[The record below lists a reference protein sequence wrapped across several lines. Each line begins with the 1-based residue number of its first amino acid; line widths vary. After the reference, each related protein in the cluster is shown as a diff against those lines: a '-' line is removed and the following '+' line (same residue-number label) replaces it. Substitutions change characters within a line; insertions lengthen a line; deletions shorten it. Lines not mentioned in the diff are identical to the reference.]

1 MSPAGP
7 DNEST
12 LRSMRDDPE
21 LLINE
26 FFERL
31 DELEALAHQIT
42 SRLTT
47 TAPAPARAPRRERP
61 FQLVVVCTGNR
72 VRSPAAEGFLRVL
85 TEGLPVRLSSAGLLD
100 LGPVPAL
107 PETLQTAAELGLD
120 LSDHRAQ
127 CVVHADLSAVDLV
140 VGFEQRHVA
149 TAVVDAHADRDR
161 TFTIVELV
169 DLLERVLPSG
179 EEDPAERGREAV
191 ARAAALRRG
200 RTEPPTEIPDPLG
213 GSAAV
218 YRSTIERVRDL
229 SERLAV
235 GLFGAEAVNP
245 LPVVATQA
253 RHPHMRAVRDRWMAG
268 QRRRKLMST
277 THASIAARPLASTVP
292 PRAAVTP
299 GPSW

>member
-1 MSPAGP
+1 MSGAGQ

-26 FFERL
+26 FFQRL
-31 DELEALAHQIT
+31 DELESLAQEIT

-107 PETLQTAAELGLD
+107 PETLQAAAELGLD
-120 LSDHRAQ
+120 LTDHRAQ
-127 CVVHADLSAVDLV
+127 CVVNADLSAVDLV

-149 TAVVDAHADRDR
+149 TAVVDAHADRER
-161 TFTIVELV
+161 TFTIIELV
-169 DLLERVLPSG
+169 DLLERVLAPV
-179 EEDPAERGREAV
+179 EEDPAERAREAV
-191 ARAAALRRG
+191 SRAAALRRG
-200 RTEPPTEIPDPLG
+200 RMEPPTEIPDPLG

-229 SERLAV
+229 SERLAI
-235 GLFGAEAVNP
+235 GLFGAEAINP

-253 RHPHMRAVRDRWMAG
+253 RHPHVRAVRDR
-268 QRRRKLMST
+268 
-277 THASIAARPLASTVP
+277 
-292 PRAAVTP
+292 
-299 GPSW
+299 

>member
-1 MSPAGP
+1 
-7 DNEST
+7 
-12 LRSMRDDPE
+12 MRDDPE

-47 TAPAPARAPRRERP
+47 ATAAAPARATRERP

-72 VRSPAAEGFLRVL
+72 VRSPVAEGFLRVL
-85 TEGLPVRLSSAGLLD
+85 TEGLPVRLSSAGVLD

-120 LSDHRAQ
+120 LGDHRAQ
-127 CVVHADLSAVDLV
+127 CVVNADLSAADLV

-149 TAVVDAHADRDR
+149 TAVVDARADREK
-161 TFTIVELV
+161 TFTIIELV
-169 DLLERVLPSG
+169 EMLERVLPSA
-179 EEDPAERGREAV
+179 ETDPARRAREAV
-191 ARAAALRRG
+191 SRAAALRRG
-200 RTEPPTEIPDPLG
+200 RSEPPAEITDPLG

-235 GLFGAEAVNP
+235 GLFGAESLNP
-245 LPVVATQA
+245 LPVVATRA
-253 RHPHMRAVRDRWMAG
+253 GHPHVRAVRDR
-268 QRRRKLMST
+268 
-277 THASIAARPLASTVP
+277 
-292 PRAAVTP
+292 
-299 GPSW
+299 

>member
-1 MSPAGP
+1 MNGADH
-7 DNEST
+7 DNGST

-26 FFERL
+26 FFQRL
-31 DELEALAHQIT
+31 DELEALAQEIT
-42 SRLTT
+42 SKLSTT
-47 TAPAPARAPRRERP
+47 EPAPARTARRERP

-72 VRSPAAEGFLRVL
+72 VRSPAAEGFLRLL

-127 CVVHADLSAVDLV
+127 CVVHADLSGVDLV

-149 TAVVDAHADRDR
+149 TAVVDASAERDK

-169 DLLERVLPSG
+169 DLLERVLPPTDA
-179 EEDPAERGREAV
+179 EPAERAREAV

-200 RTEPPTEIPDPLG
+200 RTEPPPEIADPLG

-235 GLFGAEAVNP
+235 GLFGAESVNR
-245 LPVVATQA
+245 LPVVATRA
-253 RHPHMRAVRDRWMAG
+253 GHPHVRALGDR
-268 QRRRKLMST
+268 
-277 THASIAARPLASTVP
+277 
-292 PRAAVTP
+292 
-299 GPSW
+299 

>member
-1 MSPAGP
+1 MTGAGR
-7 DNEST
+7 DDEST

-26 FFERL
+26 FFQRL
-31 DELEALAHQIT
+31 DELEALAQDIT
-42 SRLTT
+42 SRLSTT
-47 TAPAPARAPRRERP
+47 TPDGGPARAPRRERP

-85 TEGLPVRLSSAGLLD
+85 TEGLAVRLSSAGLLD

-127 CVVHADLSAVDLV
+127 CVVNADLSAVDLV

-149 TAVVDAHADRDR
+149 TSVVDAHADRDR

-169 DLLERVLPSG
+169 DLLARVLPPAN
-179 EEDPAERGREAV
+179 EDPAERAREAV

-229 SERLAV
+229 SERMAA
-235 GLFGAEAVNP
+235 GLFGAESLNP

-253 RHPHMRAVRDRWMAG
+253 RHPHVRAVRDR
-268 QRRRKLMST
+268 
-277 THASIAARPLASTVP
+277 
-292 PRAAVTP
+292 
-299 GPSW
+299 

>member
-1 MSPAGP
+1 MSGAER
-7 DNEST
+7 DNGGT

-31 DELEALAHQIT
+31 DELEALAQEIT
-42 SRLTT
+42 SRLSKTT
-47 TAPAPARAPRRERP
+47 PGPGPARAPRRERP

-107 PETLQTAAELGLD
+107 PETLQTAAELGFD

-127 CVVHADLSAVDLV
+127 CVVNADLSSVDLV

-149 TAVVDAHADRDR
+149 TAVVDAHAGRDR

-169 DLLERVLPSG
+169 DLLERVLPPAES
-179 EEDPAERGREAV
+179 DPADRAREAV
-191 ARAAALRRG
+191 TRAAALRRG

-213 GSAAV
+213 GSTAV

-253 RHPHMRAVRDRWMAG
+253 RHRHVRAVRDR
-268 QRRRKLMST
+268 
-277 THASIAARPLASTVP
+277 
-292 PRAAVTP
+292 
-299 GPSW
+299 

>member
-1 MSPAGP
+1 MNGAGH
-7 DNEST
+7 DNGST
-12 LRSMRDDPE
+12 LRSMREDDPE
-21 LLINE
+21 VLIDE
-26 FFERL
+26 FFQRL
-31 DELEALAHQIT
+31 DELESLAHEIT

-47 TAPAPARAPRRERP
+47 TTPAPARAPQRERP

-85 TEGLPVRLSSAGLLD
+85 TKGLPVRLSSAGLLD

-107 PETLQTAAELGLD
+107 PETLQTAADLGLD

-127 CVVHADLSAVDLV
+127 CVVDADLSAVDLV

-169 DLLERVLPSG
+169 DLLERVLPQPPG
-179 EEDPAERGREAV
+179 TEPADRAREAV
-191 ARAAALRRG
+191 SRAAALRRG
-200 RTEPPTEIPDPLG
+200 RNEPPTEIPDPLG

-229 SERLAV
+229 SERLAA
-235 GLFGAEAVNP
+235 GLFGAESVNP
-245 LPVVATQA
+245 LPKTPIQSP
-253 RHPHMRAVRDRWMAG
+253 HPHVRAVSD
-268 QRRRKLMST
+268 S
-277 THASIAARPLASTVP
+277 
-292 PRAAVTP
+292 
-299 GPSW
+299 

>member
-1 MSPAGP
+1 MNGAGR
-7 DNEST
+7 DNGST
-12 LRSMRDDPE
+12 LRSMREDDPE
-21 LLINE
+21 VLINE
-26 FFERL
+26 FFQRL
-31 DELEALAHQIT
+31 NELESLAHEIT

-47 TAPAPARAPRRERP
+47 TTPEPVRAPQRERP

-107 PETLQTAAELGLD
+107 PETLQTAADFGLD

-127 CVVHADLSAVDLV
+127 CVVDADLSAVDLV

-149 TAVVDAHADRDR
+149 TAVVDAHADRDK

-169 DLLERVLPSG
+169 ELLERVLPPA
-179 EEDPAERGREAV
+179 EIDPADRAREAV
-191 ARAAALRRG
+191 SRAAALRRG
-200 RTEPPTEIPDPLG
+200 RNEPPTEIADPLG

-229 SERLAV
+229 SERLAA
-235 GLFGAEAVNP
+235 GLFGAESINA
-245 LPVVATQA
+245 LPVAPTRVK
-253 RHPHMRAVRDRWMAG
+253 HPHMRAVSD
-268 QRRRKLMST
+268 S
-277 THASIAARPLASTVP
+277 
-292 PRAAVTP
+292 
-299 GPSW
+299 

>member
-1 MSPAGP
+1 
-7 DNEST
+7 
-12 LRSMRDDPE
+12 MRDDPE

-31 DELEALAHQIT
+31 DELEALAHEIT

-47 TAPAPARAPRRERP
+47 ATAPAPARAPRRERP

-72 VRSPAAEGFLRVL
+72 VRSPVAEGFLRVL
-85 TEGLPVRLSSAGLLD
+85 TEGLPVRLASAGLLD

-107 PETLQTAAELGLD
+107 PETLETAAELGLD
-120 LSDHRAQ
+120 LGDHRAQ
-127 CVVHADLSAVDLV
+127 CVVNADLSAADLV

-149 TAVVDAHADRDR
+149 TAVVDAHADREK
-161 TFTIVELV
+161 TFTIIELV
-169 DLLERVLPSG
+169 EMLERVLPPA
-179 EEDPAERGREAV
+179 ETDPAERAREAV
-191 ARAAALRRG
+191 SRAAALRRG

-235 GLFGAEAVNP
+235 GLFGAESVNP
-245 LPVVATQA
+245 LPVVATQPG
-253 RHPHMRAVRDRWMAG
+253 HPHVRAVRD
-268 QRRRKLMST
+268 
-277 THASIAARPLASTVP
+277 P
-292 PRAAVTP
+292 
-299 GPSW
+299 